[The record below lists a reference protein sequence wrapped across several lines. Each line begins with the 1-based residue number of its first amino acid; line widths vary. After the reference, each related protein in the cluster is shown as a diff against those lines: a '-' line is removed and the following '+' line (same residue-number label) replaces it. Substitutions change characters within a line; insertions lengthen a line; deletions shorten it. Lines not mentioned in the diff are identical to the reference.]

1 MFMSD
6 INYKKRLELY
16 IIFTIFTLLFGIIY
30 EQFSHEIYSNYMMY
44 AFAIPL
50 VVLIISYLLKIFK
63 ANIYKISLDL
73 FDAAIMTFTVGSL
86 TKGVLEIYGTTN
98 EYIYCYL
105 YAGIVLII
113 LFFISIL
120 IKKHKGLRGGSYGK

>member
-105 YAGIVLII
+105 YAGIALII

-120 IKKHKGLRGGSYGK
+120 IKK